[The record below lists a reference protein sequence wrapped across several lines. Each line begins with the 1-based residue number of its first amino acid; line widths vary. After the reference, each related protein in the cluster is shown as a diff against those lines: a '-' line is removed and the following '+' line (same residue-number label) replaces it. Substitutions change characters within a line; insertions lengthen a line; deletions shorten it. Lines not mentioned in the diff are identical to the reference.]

1 MAVLQKM
8 RDKFGVAIS
17 VIIAL
22 SLLYFIAPMDDIM
35 RLFDKPQN
43 VGEIAGTGITYEDFK
58 AEVDKYSRINEI
70 TTGSSVQNEK
80 TQQQIRNAA
89 WQSLLDRYMFFKNCE
104 AAGIHV
110 SDAEVADLFA
120 GEHVSPAI
128 SQNPMFADE
137 SGAFSPARVREI
149 NALAQT
155 DPNVKIYWDYLKNS
169 VRTGQYYSK
178 YSALFT
184 NSSIA
189 APAQKA
195 EIVLEGNLT
204 ADIQLVSV
212 PYDFRRDS
220 TISVSKKEIRD
231 YYDAHKKDYKQV
243 ANRDI
248 EYVVFEVKPSQ
259 DDIAAAESAVESV
272 VDEFAST
279 GNVKSFL
286 LKYSDRPLSEYWY
299 RKGELNTINSD
310 IDNFAFSASAKGV
323 SKVFSKDNT
332 YYAARVLK
340 SANIPDS
347 VYVKHILLQGAD
359 AQKKADSLCTV
370 LSRRPAAFDSLV
382 AEYSADKNSQADG
395 QLGNIGWMTQT
406 YMIPGLESVITAPV
420 NKPYVVKS
428 QYGSHVVVVTKTT
441 KPVLKKQVAI
451 LEKAA
456 VASKDTYSA
465 YYSQANSFAALA
477 GNTYE
482 GYKKAA
488 DSLSVYSHTQN
499 NVLESTDTFGSIDHA
514 KEVTRW
520 AFDAKK
526 GKTSGIITVDN
537 RYFFIA
543 TVKEVRKTGYRSLA
557 ELSPMIENVLYTEKR
572 NANKCA
578 QVASQIA
585 GLSTI
590 DEIASALSVEAVS
603 RKDISFSP
611 MSASAVEP
619 AVLGAILKTEIGA
632 VSGAVQGARGVY
644 VVKVDNK
651 VNGNFFTEEDADR
664 YTTQKAQYSSQ
675 LILPVMQDA
684 AGVVDERARYF

>member
-1 MAVLQKM
+1 M

-149 NALAQT
+149 NSLAQT

-184 NSSIA
+184 NSSIN

-212 PYDFRRDS
+212 PYDYKRDS
-220 TISVSKKEIRD
+220 TVSVSKKEIRD

-259 DDIAAAESAVESV
+259 DDIAAAEGAVESV
-272 VDEFAST
+272 IDEFAST
-279 GNVKSFL
+279 GNMKSFL
-286 LKYSDRPLSEYWY
+286 LKYSDRPFSEYWY
-299 RKGELNTINSD
+299 RKGELNTINAD

-465 YYSQANSFAALA
+465 YYAQANNFAALA
-477 GNTYE
+477 GSTYE
-482 GYKKAA
+482 GYKRAS
-488 DSLSVYSHTQN
+488 DSLSVYSHKQN

-520 AFDAKK
+520 VFDAKK

-537 RYFFIA
+537 KYFFVA

-557 ELSPMIENVLYTEKR
+557 ELTPMIENTIYTEKR

-590 DEIASALSVEAVS
+590 DEIASALSAEAVS

-611 MSASAVEP
+611 MSPSSVEP
-619 AVLGAILKTEIGA
+619 AVLGAILKTETGA
-632 VSGAVQGARGVY
+632 VSGAIQGTRAVY

-651 VNGNFFTEEDADR
+651 VNGNFFTDEDADR